1 MEGRGGVLLGVGGR
15 GFSLLYEDEGGE
27 GALPRRQ
34 RGGGGGAEE
43 ECFMLV
49 EGEEAAEE
57 GEEGEGEEDRL
68 GSEGR
73 WERGVSVGD
82 NA

>member
-1 MEGRGGVLLGVGGR
+1 M
-15 GFSLLYEDEGGE
+15 EDEGGE

-34 RGGGGGAEE
+34 RGGGGGGAEE
-43 ECFMLV
+43 ECFMLA

-57 GEEGEGEEDRL
+57 EGEGEDDRL

-73 WERGVSVGD
+73 WERLVSVGD